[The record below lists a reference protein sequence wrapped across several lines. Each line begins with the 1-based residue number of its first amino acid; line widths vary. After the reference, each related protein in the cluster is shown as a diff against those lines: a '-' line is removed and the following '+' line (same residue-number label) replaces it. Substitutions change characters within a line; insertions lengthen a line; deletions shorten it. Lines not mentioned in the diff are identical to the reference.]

1 MYKLV
6 IVDDERRIREGL
18 KSIVDWQ
25 SMGFVV
31 TEVFSDGR
39 ELIEILDY
47 MVPDVILTD
56 IKMNDVSGLEVAKF
70 VYEHRIPSK
79 VVLISGYHEFELA
92 CQGIKYGVEDY
103 ILKPTDVEKIEETF
117 IKIKKQLDEE
127 KKVQNNVCIN
137 QRKMDEALKLLEE
150 RFFADVVMGVVE
162 SEEYI
167 RNCMALLCPGIEAE
181 YGHCFIADIY
191 IEDYSQFMELVWE
204 YSYDQFEMN
213 LKNFLHIY
221 RGNNYR
227 FYIVYKANNLIE
239 ILGIETKILIDSVD
253 VNARVTS
260 ELERLL
266 QEIQLEFNFKAY
278 YKLRR
283 VYKSIYEMC
292 NLKEMVLEG
301 GVDDSALWQRLEEQ
315 KKLLMSNITIGN
327 VVTAQ
332 KLYHKIIQENNNLSI
347 QEKNKII
354 LNIMSTLNK
363 VLWEMDEFLAK
374 SLESLFSYLDILAM
388 TKPQEIWEWSNRIFD
403 RIKMENDNM
412 GNSMISRAQN
422 YIKENIYKDISQ
434 EEVAN
439 YLYICPSY
447 LSRIF
452 KKQTG
457 ETFLQYV
464 TNVKME
470 RAIELLRD
478 PQYKSYQVGE
488 MLGYKTP
495 KYFARLFRAYTGL
508 NPGEFRGKMLHL
520 GERFEKD
527 D

>member
-1 MYKLV
+1 
-6 IVDDERRIREGL
+6 
-18 KSIVDWQ
+18 
-25 SMGFVV
+25 
-31 TEVFSDGR
+31 
-39 ELIEILDY
+39 
-47 MVPDVILTD
+47 
-56 IKMNDVSGLEVAKF
+56 
-70 VYEHRIPSK
+70 
-79 VVLISGYHEFELA
+79 
-92 CQGIKYGVEDY
+92 
-103 ILKPTDVEKIEETF
+103 
-117 IKIKKQLDEE
+117 
-127 KKVQNNVCIN
+127 
-137 QRKMDEALKLLEE
+137 
-150 RFFADVVMGVVE
+150 
-162 SEEYI
+162 
-167 RNCMALLCPGIEAE
+167 
-181 YGHCFIADIY
+181 
-191 IEDYSQFMELVWE
+191 
-204 YSYDQFEMN
+204 
-213 LKNFLHIY
+213 
-221 RGNNYR
+221 
-227 FYIVYKANNLIE
+227 
-239 ILGIETKILIDSVD
+239 
-253 VNARVTS
+253 
-260 ELERLL
+260 
-266 QEIQLEFNFKAY
+266 
-278 YKLRR
+278 
-283 VYKSIYEMC
+283 
-292 NLKEMVLEG
+292 
-301 GVDDSALWQRLEEQ
+301 
-315 KKLLMSNITIGN
+315 
-327 VVTAQ
+327 
-332 KLYHKIIQENNNLSI
+332 
-347 QEKNKII
+347 
-354 LNIMSTLNK
+354 
-363 VLWEMDEFLAK
+363 MDEFLAK